1 MITHVG
7 VLGLMGEKGEGGER
21 EGKEAV
27 RGRNLWRI
35 NAGKGR
41 LIILKRKY

>member
-1 MITHVG
+1 
-7 VLGLMGEKGEGGER
+7 MGQEGEGGER
-21 EGKEAV
+21 ERKEAV
-27 RGRNLWRI
+27 RCRKLWRI